1 MKQYFG
7 KKLIYFVI
15 FNIFLSGIITFLI
28 TNFTSDRNVK
38 VLVLK
43 INQEGKEFDYLSS
56 NENTI
61 STTYEQPSTFISR
74 IDLELRNN
82 KSIFEKPNKCLNLGQ
97 IRGTL
102 PISISQY
109 ETTFKIEIMSKNMNL
124 VSNCSQY
131 VITLVELY
139 NKSVQNRFKENY
151 LFQKEQRVVDNT
163 TTNTMYD
170 DEILKNLKPRVIE
183 NQRQIIENFLNKKQN
198 GKTESTNE
206 ENLISDLML
215 NSYIISTFND
225 HNTKLNQDIQKQ
237 KIYFKVVENL
247 KLITLKSETSFVL
260 KPPSKLKIY
269 IASFV
274 VVLFLYILIVSFS
287 LKLNGNILRNL
298 FKN

>member
-74 IDLELRNN
+74 IDVELRNN
-82 KSIFEKPNKCLNLGQ
+82 KSIFEKPNKCLNLGK

-124 VSNCSQY
+124 VSDCSQY

-151 LFQKEQRVVDNT
+151 LFQKEQRVVDST
-163 TTNTMYD
+163 TVNKVY
-170 DEILKNLKPRVIE
+170 DEILKNLEPRVIE
-183 NQRQIIENFLNKKQN
+183 NQRLIIENFLNKKQN
-198 GKTESTNE
+198 KNSGTISE

-215 NSYIISTFND
+215 NSYILSTFYN
-225 HNTKLNQDIQKQ
+225 HNAKINQDKEKQ
-237 KIYFKVVENL
+237 NIYFKVVENL
-247 KLITLKSETSFVL
+247 KLVTLKSETSFIV

-269 IASFV
+269 IASFFI
-274 VVLFLYILIVSFS
+274 VLFLYILFVNFS

>member
-163 TTNTMYD
+163 TTNKMYD

-198 GKTESTNE
+198 GKTESINE

-225 HNTKLNQDIQKQ
+225 YNTKLNQDIQKQ

-247 KLITLKSETSFVL
+247 KLITLKSETSFIL